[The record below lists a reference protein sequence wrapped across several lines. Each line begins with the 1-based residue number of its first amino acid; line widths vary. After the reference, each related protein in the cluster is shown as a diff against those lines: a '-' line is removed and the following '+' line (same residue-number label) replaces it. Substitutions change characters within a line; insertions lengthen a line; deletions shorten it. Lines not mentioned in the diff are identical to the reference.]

1 MIEFKDVHKKYGKL
15 EVLKGV
21 SFTIKDGGIFAI
33 LGPNGSGK
41 TTSMKSFLGMVIPTK
56 GDIFFNGK
64 SIKNQWAYREQIS
77 YLPQIANFPS
87 NLKVK
92 ELIAMIK
99 NIKKLPC
106 HDQELIELFGLQK
119 HLNKS
124 LGNLSGGTK
133 QKVNLVLT
141 FMVDVPVLVLDEPT
155 SGLDPIAILA
165 LKKLILREKEKGKT
179 ILITSH
185 ILSFIEELSDEILF
199 ILEGNIYFRGTPQ
212 QLLEPT
218 QKNNFQEAIAELLKN
233 EKYD

>member
-41 TTSMKSFLGMVIPTK
+41 TTSMKSFLGMVIP
-56 GDIFFNGK
+56 
-64 SIKNQWAYREQIS
+64 
-77 YLPQIANFPS
+77 NFPS

-106 HDQELIELFGLQK
+106 HEQELIELFGLQK

-212 QLLEPT
+212 QLLETT

>member
-21 SFTIKDGGIFAI
+21 SFTIKDGGIIAI

-41 TTSMKSFLGMVIPTK
+41 TTSMKSFLGMVVPTK
-56 GDIFFNGK
+56 GEIFFNGK

-77 YLPQIANFPS
+77 YLPQIANFPN

-106 HDQELIELFGLQK
+106 RDQELIELFGLQK

-199 ILEGNIYFRGTPQ
+199 ILEGNIYFRGTTE
-212 QLLEPT
+212 QLLKTT
-218 QKNNFQEAIAELLKN
+218 QKDNFQEAIAELLKN

>member
-106 HDQELIELFGLQK
+106 HEQELIELFGLLK

-212 QLLEPT
+212 QLLETT

>member
-21 SFTIKDGGIFAI
+21 SFTIKDGGIIAI

-41 TTSMKSFLGMVIPTK
+41 TTSMKSFLGMVVPTK
-56 GDIFFNGK
+56 GDILFNGK

-77 YLPQIANFPS
+77 YLPQIANFPN

-106 HDQELIELFGLQK
+106 KDQELIELFGLQK

-141 FMVDVPVLVLDEPT
+141 FMVDVPYLVLDEPT

-212 QLLEPT
+212 ELLSTTDKE
-218 QKNNFQEAIAELLKN
+218 NFEEAIAELLKN

>member
-92 ELIAMIK
+92 ELLAMS
-99 NIKKLPC
+99 
-106 HDQELIELFGLQK
+106 
-119 HLNKS
+119 KS
-124 LGNLSGGTK
+124 S
-133 QKVNLVLT
+133 
-141 FMVDVPVLVLDEPT
+141 
-155 SGLDPIAILA
+155 
-165 LKKLILREKEKGKT
+165 
-179 ILITSH
+179 
-185 ILSFIEELSDEILF
+185 
-199 ILEGNIYFRGTPQ
+199 
-212 QLLEPT
+212 
-218 QKNNFQEAIAELLKN
+218 
-233 EKYD
+233 

>member
-64 SIKNQWAYREQIS
+64 SIKNQWTYREQIS

-212 QLLEPT
+212 QLLETT

>member
-21 SFTIKDGGIFAI
+21 SFTIKDGGIIAI

-41 TTSMKSFLGMVIPTK
+41 TTSMKSFLGMVVPTK
-56 GDIFFNGK
+56 GDILFNGK

-77 YLPQIANFPS
+77 YLPQIANFPN

-106 HDQELIELFGLQK
+106 KDQELIELFGLQK
-119 HLNKS
+119 HLNQS

-141 FMVDVPVLVLDEPT
+141 FMVDVPYLVLDEPT

-212 QLLEPT
+212 ELLTTTDKE
-218 QKNNFQEAIAELLKN
+218 NFQEAIAELLKN

>member
-21 SFTIKDGGIFAI
+21 SFTIKDGGIIAI

-41 TTSMKSFLGMVIPTK
+41 TTSMKSFLGMVVPTK
-56 GDIFFNGK
+56 GDILFNGK

-77 YLPQIANFPS
+77 YLPQIANFPN

-106 HDQELIELFGLQK
+106 KDQELIELFGLQK

-141 FMVDVPVLVLDEPT
+141 FMVDVPYLVLDEPT

-185 ILSFIEELSDEILF
+185 ILSFIEELSDEILC

-212 QLLEPT
+212 DLLTPT
-218 QKNNFQEAIAELLKN
+218 DKENFQVAIADLL
-233 EKYD
+233 

>member
-21 SFTIKDGGIFAI
+21 SFNIKDVGIIAI

-41 TTSMKSFLGMVIPTK
+41 TTSMKSFLGMVVPTK
-56 GDIFFNGK
+56 GDILFNGK

-77 YLPQIANFPS
+77 YLPQIANFPN

-106 HDQELIELFGLQK
+106 KDQELIELFGLQK

-141 FMVDVPVLVLDEPT
+141 FMVDVPYLVLDEPT

-212 QLLEPT
+212 ELLTTTDKE
-218 QKNNFQEAIAELLKN
+218 NFQEAIAELLKN